1 MLKLYR
7 KLVNKLNEL
16 KKDVSNL
23 HTVYKFLIIACTLT
37 VFLVVALGLFISYHN
52 LENFI
57 EVEDQLRLYYLYL
70 SRQSSY
76 KSYTEF
82 RFVLKFIMCIAL
94 LVFVRGGIPRF
105 RYDYLSKMG

>member
-16 KKDVSNL
+16 KKNISDAPVT
-23 HTVYKFLIIACTLT
+23 HKLIIALII
-37 VFLVVALGLFISYHN
+37 VIAVLSASLLLFVKYHN
-52 LENFI
+52 LENSA
-57 EVEDQLRLYYLYL
+57 EVEDQLILYYIYL
-70 SRQSSY
+70 SRYSSY